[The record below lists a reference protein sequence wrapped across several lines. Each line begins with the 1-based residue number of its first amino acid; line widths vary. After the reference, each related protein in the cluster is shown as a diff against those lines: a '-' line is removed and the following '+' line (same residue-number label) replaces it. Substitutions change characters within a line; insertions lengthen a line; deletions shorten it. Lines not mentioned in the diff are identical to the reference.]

1 MPTASRICTL
11 LVVTCALISP
21 AFSQTTQTSP
31 TKNAVAPQK
40 NASAVKKNNAPKKRV
55 KNTTQNLK
63 SNTESQNEIYAPSYS
78 ERAEV
83 MAQVPEMA
91 QRLGLDADWVKSVIG
106 QAKQLDQVRRFILP
120 APAGVAKNWNLY
132 RGRFIDPIRIEGGVR
147 FWEANQ
153 ADIEKAERMYGVP
166 AEIIVA
172 IVGVESLYGKQMGNF
187 RTIDALAT
195 LTFDFP
201 TSHPRAPERQAFFK
215 QELENLLVLSHHNK
229 ADPLQVKGSYA
240 GAIGMPQF
248 MPSSIS
254 KYAVDFDGDQKI
266 DLQNSTSDVI
276 GSVGN
281 YFKSFGW
288 VKGMPTHYPVKINP
302 ETANMPA
309 LLAADILPSFT
320 PESFQE
326 KGAFLEVNSP
336 ASSHAG
342 KLALIELQNGPNPAA
357 YVAGTDNFYVITRYN
372 WSSYYAMAVIEL
384 GQAIVNKRAAQ

>member
-1 MPTASRICTL
+1 MFTASRFCTL
-11 LVVTCALISP
+11 LVLAFALTTPQIS
-21 AFSQTTQTSP
+21 FS
-31 TKNAVAPQK
+31 AVAQK
-40 NASAVKKNNAPKKRV
+40 TKVLKRHISNKKKPTPSLSTV
-55 KNTTQNLK
+55 KNSIDN
-63 SNTESQNEIYAPSYS
+63 NEEVYAPNYANRS
-78 ERAEV
+78 EV
-83 MAQVPEMA
+83 MAQAQEMA
-91 QRLGLDADWVKSVIG
+91 IRLHLDPAWVQSVIG
-106 QAKQLDQVRRFILP
+106 QAKQVDQVRKYVLP

-132 RGRFIDPIRIEGGVR
+132 RGRFIDNIRIEGGLR
-147 FWEANQ
+147 FWNANQ
-153 ADIEKAERMYGVP
+153 ADLAKAERLYGVP

-172 IVGVESLYGKQMGNF
+172 IVGVETLYGKQTGNF

-201 TSHPRAPERQAFFK
+201 SSHPRAPERQAFFK
-215 QELENLLVLSHHNK
+215 QELENLLVLSHQNN

-248 MPSSIS
+248 MPSSIT

-288 VKGMPTHYPVKINP
+288 IKGMPTHYPIQINP

-320 PESFQE
+320 LDSFQE
-326 KGAFLEVNSP
+326 KGALLDLNSP
-336 ASSHAG
+336 AAAHQG
-342 KLALIELQNGPNPAA
+342 KLALIELQNGPAPAV
-357 YVAGTDNFYVITRYN
+357 YFAGTDNFYVITRYN

-384 GQAIVNKRAAQ
+384 SQAIAAKKAQQ

>member
-1 MPTASRICTL
+1 MLTASRFCTL
-11 LVVTCALISP
+11 LILACALTTPQISFSVSPPKAKVLKKQITNKKKP
-21 AFSQTTQTSP
+21 ATS
-31 TKNAVAPQK
+31 VQ
-40 NASAVKKNNAPKKRV
+40 VV
-55 KNTTQNLK
+55 KNSTDNN
-63 SNTESQNEIYAPSYS
+63 SEVYAPNYAS
-78 ERAEV
+78 RPEV
-83 MAQVPEMA
+83 MAQAQEMA
-91 QRLGLDADWVKSVIG
+91 TRLRLDPTWVQSVIG
-106 QAKQLDQVRRFILP
+106 QAKQVDQVRKYVLP

-132 RGRFIDPIRIEGGVR
+132 RGRFIDNIRIEGGLR
-147 FWEANQ
+147 FWNANQ
-153 ADIEKAERMYGVP
+153 ADLAKAERIYGVP

-172 IVGVESLYGKQMGNF
+172 IVGVETLYGKQTGNF

-201 TSHPRAPERQAFFK
+201 TSHPRAQERQAFFK
-215 QELENLLVLSHHNK
+215 QELENLLVLSHQNN

-248 MPSSIS
+248 MPSSIT

-288 VKGMPTHYPVKINP
+288 VKGMPTHYPIQINP

-320 PESFQE
+320 LESFQE
-326 KGAFLEVNSP
+326 KGAMLDLNSP
-336 ASSHAG
+336 AMAHQG
-342 KLALIELQNGPNPAA
+342 KLALIELQNGPTAPI

-384 GQAIVNKRAAQ
+384 SQAIAAKKAQQ

>member
-1 MPTASRICTL
+1 MLTASRFCAL
-11 LVVTCALISP
+11 LVLACAL
-21 AFSQTTQTSP
+21 TSP
-31 TKNAVAPQK
+31 QISFSASPQK
-40 NASAVKKNNAPKKRV
+40 VKVHKKQSANKKKSTTVVNVAKNSSDNNSEV
-55 KNTTQNLK
+55 
-63 SNTESQNEIYAPSYS
+63 YAPNYAN
-78 ERAEV
+78 RPEV
-83 MAQVPEMA
+83 MTQAQEMA
-91 QRLGLDADWVKSVIG
+91 TRLRLDPTWVQSIIG
-106 QAKQLDQVRRFILP
+106 QAKQLDQVRKYVLP

-132 RGRFIDPIRIEGGVR
+132 RGRFIDNIRIEGGLR
-147 FWEANQ
+147 FWNANQ
-153 ADIEKAERMYGVP
+153 ADLAKAERLYGVP

-172 IVGVESLYGKQMGNF
+172 IVGVETLYGKQTGNF

-201 TSHPRAPERQAFFK
+201 TSHPRAQERQAFFK
-215 QELENLLVLSHHNK
+215 QELENLLVLSHQNN

-248 MPSSIS
+248 MPSSIT

-266 DLQNSTSDVI
+266 DLQNSTADVI

-288 VKGMPTHYPVKINP
+288 VKDMPTHYPVQINP

-320 PESFQE
+320 LESFQE
-326 KGAFLEVNSP
+326 KGAMLDLNSP
-336 ASSHAG
+336 AATHQG
-342 KLALIELQNGPNPAA
+342 KLALIELQNGPVAPI

-384 GQAIVNKRAAQ
+384 SQAIATKKAQQ